1 MTLGEVIS
9 NYRKTH
15 GLSMDKFAELSRLS
29 KAYISILERNR
40 TPRGSAPSPSI
51 DTYRSIAKAIDIDV
65 DELIRLV
72 DNHILSKSNIE
83 PNHSNPT
90 RLIDKYKRCKPDF
103 KAELKNIFIDTW
115 TYGTLVLLARQNNRS
130 LQEEIEDRLY
140 RSVENEIDD
149 IISAEDNVSM
159 YDKSHQETDEKSE
172 NRQ

>member
-1 MTLGEVIS
+1 MSLGEVILK
-9 NYRKTH
+9 YRKEN
-15 GLSMDKFAELSRLS
+15 GLSMEKFAELSGLS

-51 DTYRSIAKAIDIDV
+51 DTYRSVAKAIDIDV

-72 DNHILSKSNIE
+72 DDCILLGESTKPSHSK
-83 PNHSNPT
+83 HM
-90 RLIDKYKRCKPDF
+90 RLIDKCERRKPDF
-103 KAELKNIFIDTW
+103 KAELKNICIDTW

-140 RSVENEIDD
+140 WSVENEIDD

>member
-90 RLIDKYKRCKPDF
+90 RLIDKYKRRKPDF
-103 KAELKNIFIDTW
+103 KAELKNICIDTW
-115 TYGTLVLLARQNNRS
+115 IYGTLVLLARQNNRS

-140 RSVENEIDD
+140 WSVESEIDD